1 MPLDDLRHNDM
12 MAHLLDSLDAGRDIG
27 HYGRLTFVMIAH
39 HFISD
44 DELVGWLTKNP
55 NFAEPQARALVHQ
68 VRSRDY
74 NPPRPSRIAQWQR
87 EQEFPICPN
96 MGDPDGCNVYRNLRF
111 PDGVYESIQE
121 YHEHKAEARTA

>member
-1 MPLDDLRHNDM
+1 MPLADLRQNDM

-27 HYGRLTFVMIAH
+27 HYGRLTFAMIAH